1 MKNILSNKEL
11 KEIRK
16 NEFIDSGH
24 WANVYKIDTGVIKVF
39 NQKRIPIS
47 MQDNIKFLSQFENN
61 SFIFP
66 DELLYDRFLR
76 LRAYTMEEIKSESL
90 RTLVNF
96 GRFDISLE
104 ELLLKFEIIK
114 NDVFNISKNR
124 IRIIDLNPDN
134 MLFDGDF
141 KFVDLDLYKH
151 DKTSTIK
158 ELYKYNLIDVTTSL
172 LGIITG
178 YNRQVNAFMS
188 VRLEDYVGKEDYFEK
203 YIDSVNDVL
212 KSEEKITRVKQLI
225 DYGK

>member
-1 MKNILSNKEL
+1 MKNILSNKEI
-11 KEIRK
+11 KDIRK

-24 WANVYKIDTGVIKVF
+24 WANVYKTDNGVIKVF
-39 NQKRIPIS
+39 NQKRIPKS
-47 MQDNIKFLSQFENN
+47 MHDNIKFLSQFENN

-76 LRAYTMEEIKSESL
+76 LRAYTMEEIESENL

-96 GRFDISLE
+96 GRFDISLD
-104 ELLLKFEIIK
+104 ELLMKFEIIK
-114 NDVFNISKNR
+114 KDVFELSKDR
-124 IRIIDLNPDN
+124 IRIMDIKPDN

-141 KFVDLDLYKH
+141 KFVDLDLCKH
-151 DKTSTIK
+151 DKISSIK
-158 ELYKYNLIDVTTSL
+158 ELYKYNLMDVSREL

-188 VRLEDYVGKEDYFEK
+188 VRLEDYIGKEDYFEK

-212 KSEEKITRVKQLI
+212 ESEEKITRVKQLI